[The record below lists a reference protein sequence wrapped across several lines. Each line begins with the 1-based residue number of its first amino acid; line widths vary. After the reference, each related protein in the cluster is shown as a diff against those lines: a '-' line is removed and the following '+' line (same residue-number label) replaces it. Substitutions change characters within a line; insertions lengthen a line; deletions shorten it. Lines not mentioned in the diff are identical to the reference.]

1 MLNNSFSKLIG
12 LVILS
17 VSIFAC
23 KTPNLVQKTVNK
35 TVPQTYANSADTAK
49 KELITWKEYFTDLY
63 LIDLIDSALVKN
75 QELNIILQEIAISH
89 NEVRVRKGEYL
100 PFINLQAGADL
111 EKVGRYTRQGAND
124 ANTDIKRGRKMP
136 DPLSNLMLAANAQW
150 EIDIWHKL
158 RNAKAA
164 AVDRYLASI
173 EGKNFMVT
181 NLIAEIANAYYELLA
196 LDNQREI
203 LKQNIEIQSNALEI
217 VRLQKQ
223 AAKVTELAVRR
234 FEAEVLSTRSL
245 QFEIDQQIIE
255 TENWINFLIGRF
267 PAPVPRDPNSFN
279 DLTTESLIAG
289 IPAQLLENRPDIKQ
303 AELELTAADLDVKSA
318 KANFYPSLDISA
330 AIGLEAFKP
339 EFLVRTPESMLYA
352 LAGDLVGPLINR
364 NAIKAAYYSA
374 NAKQLQAIYSYEKTV
389 LSAYIEVVNQQSM
402 LLNLKQSYDLKLQ
415 EVEALKA
422 SITISNDLFS
432 SARADY
438 MEVLLTQRDALEARF
453 ELVETK
459 MKQMH
464 AKVDIY
470 QALGGGWK

>member
-111 EKVGRYTRQGAND
+111 EKVGRYTSQGAND

-364 NAIKAAYYSA
+364 NTIKAAYYSA